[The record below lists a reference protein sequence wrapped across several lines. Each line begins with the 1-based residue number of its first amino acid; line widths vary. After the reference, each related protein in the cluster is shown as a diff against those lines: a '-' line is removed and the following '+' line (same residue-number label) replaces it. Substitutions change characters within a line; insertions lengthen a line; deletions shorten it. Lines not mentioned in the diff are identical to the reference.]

1 VFYPGDLVL
10 IKSPNPTRDLN
21 NELWEESFPVIL
33 SIPMAVRMAGL
44 DSWIHHSRVKGW
56 NFSANITDPE
66 LEPTSFSCDPLD
78 GLKLLFKKTMPVD
91 TAKSPS

>member
-1 VFYPGDLVL
+1 
-10 IKSPNPTRDLN
+10 
-21 NELWEESFPVIL
+21 
-33 SIPMAVRMAGL
+33 MAGL